1 MIFGDTLENFFLNT
15 SARRL
20 YTAHHY
26 PLDMTIFWGLFMFW

>member
-20 YTAHHY
+20 YTAHLY
-26 PLDMTIFWGLFMFW
+26 PLDMTIFWGLFMF